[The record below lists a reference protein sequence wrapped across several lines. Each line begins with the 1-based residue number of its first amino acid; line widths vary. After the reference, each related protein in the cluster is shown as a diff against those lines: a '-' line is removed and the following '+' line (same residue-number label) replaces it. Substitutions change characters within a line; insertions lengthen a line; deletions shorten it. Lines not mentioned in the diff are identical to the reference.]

1 MKFEENDKREKRG
14 EWDARAA
21 FRQHFEPTRPFG
33 HGISN
38 PTPYQARRPPLGML
52 RFCLNNNIVANP
64 LSERTRGGFDFKPT
78 DIMVT
83 CVLEPFFW

>member
-38 PTPYQARRPPLGML
+38 PTPYQARRPPLGM
-52 RFCLNNNIVANP
+52 RFTLKHNINVAD
-64 LSERTRGGFDFKPT
+64 LSQQDKTR
-78 DIMVT
+78 
-83 CVLEPFFW
+83 